1 MKTITR
7 TNCVICKGIL
17 DNTHSFPK
25 FPIFMGTSE
34 ESRQTDICEDLNF
47 AKCKICGCI
56 QLSNLIPLGILYE
69 KSHNSA
75 IGKTWE
81 QHHLEFY
88 NFIQQYTSGTIIEV
102 GGGNLHLAKH
112 LEQKSSIDKVIVYD
126 TNTYGKFKS
135 NKIEMREEFF
145 NIESVQNTKVDM
157 FIHSHVME
165 HLYNPISDI
174 KNMSDVLQ
182 EGGYMAIAIPRIDNM
197 LKDNFTNAMNFEHT
211 YMITDDILEDIL
223 ARANLEIVETKNF
236 SKYTKFVMA
245 RKKLGI
251 DLQVRSYP
259 DCAIIFDK
267 FVKYHLEE
275 VEIIA
280 RKLEIGYCKEDTF
293 IFGAHIFTQYLLNI
307 GLDEELFSNILD
319 NDPRKIGNR
328 LYGTNLIVN
337 SPKTLKDAEKPI
349 VVLKAI

>member
-7 TNCVICKGIL
+7 TTCIICEGSL
-17 DNTHSFPK
+17 DITHSFPK
-25 FPIFMGTSE
+25 FPIFMGTSDE
-34 ESRQTDICEDLNF
+34 PRQNDICEDLNF
-47 AKCKICGCI
+47 TKCHDCGCI
-56 QLSNLIPLGILYE
+56 QLSKLIPLDILYE
-69 KSHNSA
+69 KSHNAA

-88 NFIQQYTSGTIIEV
+88 NFIKSYAKGTIIEV

-112 LEQKSSIDKVIVYD
+112 LEQESFIDKIIVYD
-126 TNTYGKFKS
+126 TNTYGKLKS

-145 NIESVQNTKVDM
+145 NLESAQNTKVDM
-157 FIHSHVME
+157 VIHSHLME
-165 HLYNPISDI
+165 HLYDPVAEIRS
-174 KNMSDVLQ
+174 MSDTLQ
-182 EGGYMAIAIPRIDNM
+182 EGGHMAIAIPRIDNM

-223 ARANLEIVETKNF
+223 GRANLEIVETKNF

-251 DLQVRSYP
+251 DLYFRRYP
-259 DCAIIFDK
+259 ECITIFNN
-267 FVKYHLEE
+267 FVKYHIEE
-275 VEIIA
+275 VDIIK
-280 RKLEIGYCKEDTF
+280 RKLEADYCKEDTF
-293 IFGAHIFTQYLLNI
+293 IFGAHIFTQYLLNL

-337 SPKTLKDAEKPI
+337 SPKL
-349 VVLKAI
+349 VG